1 MPPKKAQKMAL
12 SDFLQDSSLGSW
24 ADEMD
29 NIPTAPAPR
38 AEDGSRARDF
48 EGRSGYNDFPPRES
62 RYPPREELPLPT
74 KPPYTAFVGNL
85 AFDISEHDVEE
96 FFKVPLKSVKII
108 KDRDDKPKGFGYVE
122 FETLQGL
129 KEGLAKTGAQLSGRT
144 VRVSVAEPQKEREP
158 RGGFDDDK
166 FSSPWRREGPLP
178 PLDRPP
184 RGGGGGSRFSDAP
197 SADRGERMGF
207 GSRFTPSSPRAP
219 ASRDLPPTEAE
230 NNSDWRASARPRG
243 PPPPSDRPGPG
254 PRKTS
259 GFTPQDG
266 PAHAADTEEVWSKGS
281 KFSPTPSDAQA
292 NPRGKSGFYNRDANR
307 TGEDEP
313 SDWRSGPRRGPLP
326 PNGRSDRSPSE
337 SVPST
342 PTMGRRKLE
351 LLPRAS
357 SQSTATSPVGSP
369 KAATPSASTVRSN
382 PFGAAKPV
390 DAAAR
395 EKEIEDK
402 LTREREAKPKE
413 RLTDET
419 NRPPRNERGGFLN
432 RGGGGTEKEG
442 GWRDRRPQDS
452 QPTSG
457 GNSRSASAAHSRTT
471 SYDGGATTPPSAGA
485 TTAAKKP
492 FSFAALASEVAVIE
506 GEEDDP
512 QSDEAKTK
520 EVTVE

>member
-1 MPPKKAQKMAL
+1 MDRVPGTMKAVVATTTTL
-12 SDFLQDSSLGSW
+12 PEGLIGSSK
-24 ADEMD
+24 
-29 NIPTAPAPR
+29 IP
-38 AEDGSRARDF
+38 
-48 EGRSGYNDFPPRES
+48 ES

-85 AFDISEHDVEE
+85 AFDISEHDVED

-108 KDRDDKPKGFGYVE
+108 KDRDDRPKGFGYVE

-129 KEGLAKTGAQLSGRT
+129 KDGLAKTGAQLSGRT

-158 RGGFDDDK
+158 RSGGFDDDK

-184 RGGGGGSRFSDAP
+184 RGGGSRFSDAP

-207 GSRFTPSSPRAP
+207 GSRFVPSSPRGP
-219 ASRDLPPTEAE
+219 GSRDLPPGESE
-230 NNSDWRASARPRG
+230 NNSDWRATARPRAPQ
-243 PPPPSDRPGPG
+243 PPPDRPSSG

-259 GFTPQDG
+259 GFATHEG
-266 PAHAADTEEVWSKGS
+266 PAHAADTEDSWSKGS
-281 KFSPTPSDAQA
+281 KFSPSPSDPAT
-292 NPRGKSGFYNRDANR
+292 NTRGKSSFFRDGANR
-307 TGEDEP
+307 AADDEP

-342 PTMGRRKLE
+342 PNMGRRKLE
-351 LLPRAS
+351 LLPRTS

-369 KAATPSASTVRSN
+369 KAATPNGGSFRSN
-382 PFGAAKPV
+382 PFGAAKPI

-395 EKEIEDK
+395 EKEIEEK
-402 LTREREAKPKE
+402 LARERDTKPKE
-413 RLTDET
+413 RPAEDS
-419 NRPPRNERGGFLN
+419 NRPPRSNDRGGFFN
-432 RGGGGTEKEG
+432 RSGGPEKEG
-442 GWRDRRPQDS
+442 GWRDRRAQDT

-471 SYDGGATTPPSAGA
+471 SYDGGATTPPAAGGSGPG
-485 TTAAKKP
+485 KKP

-506 GEEDDP
+506 GEEEEP
-512 QSDEAKTK
+512 GSDEARAK
-520 EVTVE
+520 EVTAE

>member
-1 MPPKKAQKMAL
+1 MAL

-29 NIPTAPAPR
+29 SLPTAPAAR
-38 AEDGSRARDF
+38 AEDGSRSREY
-48 EGRSGYNDFPPRES
+48 EGRGGYNDYPPRES

-85 AFDISEHDVEE
+85 AFDILDRDVEE

-108 KDRDDKPKGFGYVE
+108 KDREDKPKGFGYVE

-129 KEGLAKTGAQLSGRT
+129 KDGLAKTGAQLSGRT
-144 VRVSVAEPQKEREP
+144 VRVSVAEPQKERE

-166 FSSPWRREGPLP
+166 FSSPWRRDGPLP

-184 RGGGGGSRFSDAP
+184 RGGGSRFNDAP
-197 SADRGERMGF
+197 SADRA
-207 GSRFTPSSPRAP
+207 T
-219 ASRDLPPTEAE
+219 RDLPPGEAE
-230 NNSDWRASARPRG
+230 NNSDWRSTARPRG
-243 PPPPSDRPGPG
+243 PPPPTDRPSSG

-259 GFTPQDG
+259 GFSSHEG
-266 PAHAADTEEVWSKGS
+266 PTHAADTEETWSKGS
-281 KFSPTPSDAQA
+281 KFSPTPSEQTPA
-292 NPRGKSGFYNRDANR
+292 NARGKSSFFGRDGGNRAAD
-307 TGEDEP
+307 EEP
-313 SDWRSGPRRGPLP
+313 SDWRSAPRRGPPP

-337 SVPST
+337 SVPTT
-342 PTMGRRKLE
+342 PNMSRRKLE
-351 LLPRAS
+351 LLPRTS

-369 KAATPSASTVRSN
+369 KAATPNGGSRSN

-390 DAAAR
+390 DVAAR
-395 EKEIEDK
+395 EKEIEEK
-402 LTREREAKPKE
+402 LHRERDSKPKE
-413 RLTDET
+413 RPADDS
-419 NRPPRNERGGFLN
+419 NRPPRTNERSGFFN
-432 RGGGGTEKEG
+432 RGGGPGPERDGG

-471 SYDGGATTPPSAGA
+471 SYDGGGSTTPPAAGG
-485 TTAAKKP
+485 AASTKKS

-506 GEEDDP
+506 GEEDEP
-512 QSDEAKTK
+512 PSDEAKAK
-520 EVTVE
+520 EVTAE